1 MGESVDNSAVQLL
14 NQDFKKKEPL
24 SLEDIVDRIVPRLN
38 FKLFLLFLSA
48 LSTIFHAAA
57 VTYVTALAGNIPYKD
72 WECVSDS
79 CDALFNNESAAGLE
93 KNFFSQKTICRNNLV
108 AGTDFDWTTRKT
120 TFTTDWN
127 IYCKDE
133 AKLSLISSIYFV
145 GALLGLLCS
154 TAIFDR
160 IGRKRGALVGCV
172 LITIGTAASAAAPN
186 YQTLL
191 ILRVISG
198 FGLLINYTGSYCWII
213 EFAPTHLRNLV
224 SGCYNL
230 GWTLSYLIMVVL
242 GYLIDKWEHL
252 YLAVSGLCVCS
263 LAMFFITP
271 LPESPRFHLVRGRD
285 EEAKKT
291 LEYLSKISGHPISFE
306 TIHLVYDKR
315 IQNYLKQ
322 VKDFMKYPSMLK
334 RSLLCMLGWFLVA
347 LITYAYT
354 FGWSKIGTDLYTSY
368 MFAALGGGLG
378 YILSIFVCRV
388 LGRKRAT
395 LFFFGSVA
403 VMNLI
408 AMLDVDLSD
417 TWTLEHVASLLGN
430 VGILGAFAMLY
441 LYTGELAPTS
451 HRGMVMC
458 LSSSCARV
466 GSFIGPYVSLLYGVT
481 DRKIPL
487 ALFAGLSVCAFVA
500 ILFLPDTTGAGIPE
514 TPKDIEN
521 DREEKE
527 GFDELKD
534 ISDDESRMP

>member
-1 MGESVDNSAVQLL
+1 MEESAADSEGQSPNL
-14 NQDFKKKEPL
+14 DFKQKASL
-24 SLEDIVDRIVPRLN
+24 SLEDLVDRIFPRLN
-38 FKLFLLFLSA
+38 LKLFLLFLSA

-72 WECVSDS
+72 WVCVSEDCVS
-79 CDALFNNESAAGLE
+79 LFRAASAAGLE
-93 KNFFSQKTICRNNLV
+93 GDFFSQKTICDNNLV
-108 AGTDFDWTTRKT
+108 AGTDFDWTTQKT

-127 IYCKDE
+127 IYCKNE
-133 AKLSLISSIYFV
+133 AKLSLISSIYFF
-145 GALLGLLCS
+145 GALFGLLCS

-160 IGRKRGALVGCV
+160 IGRKRGALLGCV
-172 LITIGTAASAAAPN
+172 IVTMGTAASAAAPN

-191 ILRVISG
+191 ILRVLSG

-230 GWTLSYLIMVVL
+230 GWTCSYVMMVVL

-252 YLAVSGLCVCS
+252 YLAVSGLCVFS

-271 LPESPRFHLVRGRD
+271 LPESPRFHLVRGRY

-291 LEYLSKISGHPISFE
+291 LEYLSKISGHPISFG
-306 TIHLVYDKR
+306 TVHLVYDKR
-315 IQNYLKQ
+315 VQNYFKQ

-334 RSLLCMLGWFLVA
+334 RSLLCMVGWFLAA

-354 FGWSKIGTDLYTSY
+354 FGWSKIGSDLYTSY

-378 YILSIFVCRV
+378 YILSILVCRV

-403 VMNLI
+403 VVNVI

-500 ILFLPDTTGAGIPE
+500 VLFLPDTTGVGIPE
-514 TPKDIEN
+514 TPKDIEIVS
-521 DREEKE
+521 E
-527 GFDELKD
+527 GKNR
-534 ISDDESRMP
+534 SDNVCNL